1 MKRSSMPPDAGDLL
15 NLPLGRREP
24 PNVPAPAGSRQER
37 LPLEQ
42 PPPRDPRREEPS
54 PAEQVIADR
63 DATSVAPGQRL
74 RAALLDAAAVAAV
87 TTVAAIGSWLL
98 GAQLGA
104 HALAGLVAFAL
115 CFSFLYH
122 VVPLAFWGQSPGMSA
137 ARIIARD
144 SAGATLTLRQ
154 SLARWLGAVLTV
166 VGLGLP
172 LLLLRSGLTLGDR
185 LSGSRVSSL
194 AGRGRLA

>member
-24 PNVPAPAGSRQER
+24 PDVPAPTSSKQEQ

-42 PPPRDPRREEPS
+42 PPPRDSRREQPS
-54 PAEQVIADR
+54 PAEPTASG

-87 TTVAAIGSWLL
+87 TAVAAIGSSLL
-98 GAQLGA
+98 GAQLGG

-144 SAGATLTLRQ
+144 SDGAALTLSQ
-154 SLARWLGAVLTV
+154 ALARWLGAVLTV

-185 LSGSRVSSL
+185 LSGSRVSSM
-194 AGRGRLA
+194 AARGRLA